1 MSEECDNI
9 PRMKK
14 LLCTLM
20 ACVCACTAQAE
31 VWALRLPETGLMP
44 SYAKAS
50 FMSRMHERHGGS
62 HLGMQDYTLNIPFN
76 DPRRSHLGSWYYSIQ
91 GTATVSIMDVGG
103 ALDLSKDE
111 LMVFGLPITL
121 IHPVDARH
129 KGMITVMPR
138 FAGDG
143 LESAH
148 AWDLPVVVDYSVRH
162 SEVLSYSVGIA
173 ASPRF
178 AAYAA
183 VPYVSF
189 SWQATPEWLVRMHGF
204 ELAALYAVNSR
215 LQVGP
220 SLSVEGGTWMV
231 DRPEGQRIFRVR
243 SLAAA
248 MRTEYNFAPAGKTKR
263 LLSASVGSTLMT
275 AAQICRRTADKDP
288 IETRHYKPGLFVAL
302 EVDFRF

>member
-1 MSEECDNI
+1 
-9 PRMKK
+9 MKK
-14 LLCTLM
+14 LICTLV
-20 ACVCACTAQAE
+20 AWVCACTAQAE
-31 VWALRLPETGLMP
+31 VWALRLPDTGLLP

-50 FMSRMHERHGGS
+50 FLSRMHERHGGS
-62 HLGMQDYTLNIPFN
+62 HLGMQDYTLNIPFS
-76 DPRRSHLGSWYYSIQ
+76 DPRRSHVGAWYYNVQ
-91 GTATVSIMDVGG
+91 GNATVSIMDVGG
-103 ALDLSKDE
+103 NLDLSKDE
-111 LMVFGLPITL
+111 LMVFSVPVTL
-121 IHPVDARH
+121 IRPLDATH
-129 KGMITVMPR
+129 KFMLTVMPR

-148 AWDLPVVVDYSVRH
+148 AWDLSVVADYGVRL
-162 SEVLSYSVGIA
+162 SETFSYSVGLA

-178 AAYAA
+178 AAYAV

-189 SWQATPEWLVRMHGF
+189 SWQATPEWLVRLHGF

-220 SLSVEGGTWMV
+220 ALSVEGGTWMV

-248 MRTEYNFAPAGKTKR
+248 MRAEYNFAPEGKTKR
-263 LLSASVGSTLMT
+263 IFAASLGSTLVT

-288 IETRHYKPGLFVAL
+288 METRHYKPGLFLSL
-302 EVDFRF
+302 ELDFRF